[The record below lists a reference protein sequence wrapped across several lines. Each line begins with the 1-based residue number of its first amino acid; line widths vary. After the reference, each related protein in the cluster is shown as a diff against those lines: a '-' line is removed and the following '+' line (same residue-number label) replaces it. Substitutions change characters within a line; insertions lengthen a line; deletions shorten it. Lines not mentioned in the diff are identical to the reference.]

1 MHIYPPP
8 HPPTPPIS
16 LELNLASNLEL
27 KSFPL
32 FLTTYFGI
40 NDLSLERY
48 VSKPNSGTSTQMS
61 RFQIFLPAHLIP
73 FLILFQLLLLRF
85 QGVQTLFNVL
95 QQVVDLLPFALYKQT
110 TFWSLPLFCHMQ
122 KPLCIRNNGK
132 DHPPKKIANSSL
144 ECSYAWSVSHT
155 HTLAC
160 LYGHK

>member
-1 MHIYPPP
+1 MFR
-8 HPPTPPIS
+8 
-16 LELNLASNLEL
+16 L
-27 KSFPL
+27 K
-32 FLTTYFGI
+32 
-40 NDLSLERY
+40 N
-48 VSKPNSGTSTQMS
+48 
-61 RFQIFLPAHLIP
+61 FLPAHLIP

-122 KPLCIRNNGK
+122 KPLCIRNNGE

-155 HTLAC
+155 HAHWHVFVVINDAEGYSNGEDKFRCRPVSLKMPLLSSRRSSYTLVPATSRRSFRRC
-160 LYGHK
+160 ESGAVAIWLI